1 MIGEF
6 PLGVKAVLK
15 EGACPLPPEET
26 VNPEP
31 YLYWIFGLTLFG
43 GEVELGQELL
53 ASLQECFSMFPGLL
67 RP

>member
-15 EGACPLPPEET
+15 EGAYPLPPEET

-43 GEVELGQELL
+43 GGGGTG
-53 ASLQECFSMFPGLL
+53 PGTPRIFAGVFLDV
-67 RP
+67 PWSP